1 MVVLVIGGEGVFDV
15 LLLVENDG
23 LADVGGIQGRL
34 ALIGGL
40 LLFIGGD
47 FE

>member
-1 MVVLVIGGEGVFDV
+1 VLVIDDGGVFDV

-23 LADVGGIQGRL
+23 LADVGGTQGRL

-40 LLFIGGD
+40 L
-47 FE
+47 